1 MPLAKA
7 IVLQDCEPD
16 PDDPPGQLKL
26 KKNDILEIIQM
37 NDQRNDWLMGTKL
50 DEEGSAPEAPE
61 IGEINPYCV
70 GLFIEPKYIQQL
82 EIQFAELKRKVG
94 ELEYDVELLKA
105 YSEEDINKIETLE
118 NFMNQ
123 QQTNINN
130 NQENEGEDLFEHGG
144 GKKKKNKRKS
154 HKRKSHKRKSH
165 KRKSHKRKSHK
176 RKSHKSRKKYK
187 KRSE

>member
-16 PDDPPGQLKL
+16 PDGPPGQLKL

-50 DEEGSAPEAPE
+50 DEEGPAHEAPE
-61 IGEINPYCV
+61 IGEINPYYV

-82 EIQFAELKRKVG
+82 ESNGDELKRKVE

-105 YSEEDINKIETLE
+105 YSEEYRNKIETLE

-123 QQTNINN
+123 QLTNINN
-130 NQENEGEDLFEHGG
+130 NQENEGEDLFVHGG
-144 GKKKKNKRKS
+144 GKKKKN
-154 HKRKSHKRKSH
+154 KRKSH

>member
-1 MPLAKA
+1 MVLAKG
-7 IVLQDCEPD
+7 IVLQDCEIDSDGPL
-16 PDDPPGQLKL
+16 GQLQL
-26 KKNDILEIIQM
+26 NKNDILEIVQM
-37 NDQRNDWLMGTKL
+37 NDQGNGWLMGTKWGE
-50 DEEGSAPEAPE
+50 DGAAR
-61 IGEINPYCV
+61 EINPHCV

-105 YSEEDINKIETLE
+105 YSEEDRNKIETLE

-123 QQTNINN
+123 QLTNINN

-165 KRKSHKRKSHK
+165 K
-176 RKSHKSRKKYK
+176 SRKKYK